1 MRRRALD
8 LTVLFVIAS
17 LVCGYIVLAVPS
29 DRQVTVHVYVLVVG
43 ALLMLGLLAATTDTV
58 PGRQGSQLDR
68 ALARP
73 PRPALPVAQLERV
86 EREVTLGVASAS
98 DLHRRLLP
106 QLREIADARLE
117 RSGRSPGPDTL
128 GRWWDLLR
136 PDRPPPEDRFAP
148 GISQAELRE
157 LVADLERM

>member
-1 MRRRALD
+1 MRRRAVD

-29 DRQVTVHVYVLVVG
+29 DRGVTVHVYVLVVG
-43 ALLMLGLLAATTDTV
+43 GLLMLGLLAAASDTV
-58 PGRQGSQLDR
+58 PGRRGSQLDR
-68 ALARP
+68 ALDREP
-73 PRPALPVAQLERV
+73 PHQPRVAQLERV
-86 EREVTLGVASAS
+86 EREVTLAVASAA

-106 QLREIADARLE
+106 QLREIAAARLE

-136 PDRPPPEDRFAP
+136 PDRAAPEDRFAP
-148 GISQAELRE
+148 GIAPAELQD
-157 LVADLERM
+157 LVSDLERM